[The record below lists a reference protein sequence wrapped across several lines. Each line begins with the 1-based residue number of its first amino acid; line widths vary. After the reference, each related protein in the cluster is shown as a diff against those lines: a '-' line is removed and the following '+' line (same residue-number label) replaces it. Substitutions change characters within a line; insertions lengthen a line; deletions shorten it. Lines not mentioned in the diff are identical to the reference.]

1 MGYIA
6 AMGGS
11 KRKHKRNST
20 QASEA
25 DKYALYQAA
34 VQEPEHEIEFF
45 DQAFGEAFGRKPRV
59 LREDFCGT
67 ALLSSV
73 WIARHPENTAEG
85 VDNDP
90 EPIDWGRAHNF
101 APLGEDASRMHFH
114 IADVR
119 EKSLRRPDLR
129 LAFNFSYCGLKTRPE
144 LLEYFR
150 SARKDL
156 PDDGLF
162 VLDVHGGP
170 EIYEEMEEERPCEG
184 GFTYVWEQGD
194 FYPATGEA
202 KRAISF
208 EFKDKTSLKRI
219 FEYEWR
225 LWTLPELKDALEE
238 AGFSQVDSYW
248 EGEGEDG
255 DGRDLDL
262 VRRAAG
268 RRRRRLSRQ
277 PAAGARARLLHGA
290 RLRVDHRSP
299 GRPGDGVRRRAV

>member
-1 MGYIA
+1 MPFLE
-6 AMGGS
+6 
-11 KRKHKRNST
+11 RLFRR
-20 QASEA
+20 
-25 DKYALYQAA
+25 LR
-34 VQEPEHEIEFF
+34 
-45 DQAFGEAFGRKPRV
+45 GRPARH

-67 ALLSSV
+67 ALLAAT

-101 APLGEDASRMHFH
+101 APLGEAANRMHFH
-114 IADVR
+114 VADVR

-129 LAFNFSYCGLKTRPE
+129 VGFNFSYCGLKTRSE

-150 SARKDL
+150 AARKDL
-156 PDDGLF
+156 PEDGLF

-170 EIYEEMEEERPCEG
+170 EIYEEMEEERPVEG

-194 FYPATGEA
+194 YYPATGEA

-208 EFKDKTSLKRI
+208 EFKDKTALRQI
-219 FEYEWR
+219 FQYEWR

-238 AGFSQVDSYW
+238 AGFRQVDSYW

-255 DGRDLDL
+255 E
-262 VRRAAG
+262 
-268 RRRRRLSRQ
+268 
-277 PAAGARARLLHGA
+277 
-290 RLRVDHRSP
+290 
-299 GRPGDGVRRRAV
+299 GDGNFKKHPRGDNCPSWIAYLVAQP